1 MLIEVATPRKAHGA
15 GRAVLPNVNS
25 VAPQVSVRDAV
36 DFSGILTRNA
46 GPASAPEAQPPEVAP
61 SNVLALVA
69 ASADGDESGP
79 ATASAPLDGGFLAE
93 LEQEVRSQQAPEEPD
108 LEVIER
114 NTRMANAACRAV
126 TDYWTRLAEQLNTLK
141 PATPSRYVFDGRTV
155 LERLPSHRFRVAP
168 KLRTAHSGEEQFES
182 VTLAWR
188 IGKGERIK
196 LLKDFPTEIERLKAR
211 LSFAGIDAFESQS
224 RDPDTGRS
232 RGLQFEFTA
241 DVSASVRI
249 TPLHAEGKVRL
260 TLLNLGALE
269 RVEAEFPAF
278 AMRVG
283 ELDDLARM
291 ICGRPNS
298 LLKHAQNI
306 ERREP

>member
-1 MLIEVATPRKAHGA
+1 MLIELAAPGKAHDA
-15 GRAVLPNVNS
+15 GRATLRAVNA
-25 VAPQVSVRDAV
+25 VAPQVSLRDAV

-46 GPASAPEAQPPEVAP
+46 GAASAPEVLPPEVLEPVAK
-61 SNVLALVA
+61 LANIDEQEEA
-69 ASADGDESGP
+69 AAQ
-79 ATASAPLDGGFLAE
+79 APLDGGFLAE
-93 LEQEVRSQQAPEEPD
+93 LEREVRSQQAPAGPD

-114 NTRMANAACRAV
+114 NTRMANAACRTV
-126 TDYWTRLAEQLNTLK
+126 TDYWTRLAEQLNALK
-141 PATPSRYVFDGRTV
+141 PATPSRYVLDGRTV
-155 LERLPSHRFRVAP
+155 LERLPSHGFRVVP
-168 KLRTAHSGEEQFES
+168 KLRTAHSGDELFES

-188 IGKGERIK
+188 VGKAERVK

-211 LSFAGIDAFESQS
+211 LSFAGINAFESQA
-224 RDPDTGRS
+224 RDPDSGRS

-249 TPLHAEGKVRL
+249 TPLHAEGKIRL
-260 TLLNLGALE
+260 TLLNLGSLE

-306 ERREP
+306 DRREP